1 MRFLDGQLP
10 QQDLTYDDVFL
21 VPCRSAI
28 TSRFDVDLAAS
39 DGSGSQVP
47 VVAANMTAV
56 AGRRM
61 AETLARRGAL
71 TVRPQDVAPEAVAE
85 IVGWIKSRH
94 PVWDTPLVLVPGD
107 RCGAK
112 ILPKRAHGAWR
123 GHTRRPSYRRQAACP
138 GRRFSAS
145 GDVWTPPR

>member
-28 TSRFDVDLAAS
+28 TSRFDVELAAS

-71 TVRPQDVAPEAVAE
+71 TVLPQDVAPEAVAE

-94 PVWDTPLVLVPGD
+94 PVWDTPLLHSMYHSPTTSVKV
-107 RCGAK
+107 
-112 ILPKRAHGAWR
+112 
-123 GHTRRPSYRRQAACP
+123 
-138 GRRFSAS
+138 AS
-145 GDVWTPPR
+145 E